1 MNKTVNRIIWITICV
16 ILTMTTTASSF
27 DFSKVKK
34 KITEYNLDNGLKIII
49 MERHDAPVVSFVT
62 WANVGG
68 SDDPKGY
75 TGLAHM
81 FEHMAFKGT
90 KYIGS
95 KNIEEELKLI
105 AAEDS
110 IFMELRKERLK
121 GRYADSTRLAI
132 LNKAYDTARE
142 TSYELVVP
150 NEFSQIVEREGG
162 VGLNAGTSMDF
173 TMYTSSYPS
182 NKVELWMA
190 MESQRFKEPV
200 LREMFKERDVIMEE
214 RRMTLESSPFG
225 RLIDE
230 MKAAAFKAHPYGIAI
245 IGHTSDINN
254 YTREAAMAF
263 YKEHYV
269 PSNMVIAVVGD
280 VKTKDIIK
288 LAEKYWGSIPYQ
300 SPPEPVTTVEPEQK
314 SERRVYMEDP
324 SQPLLVAGWHI
335 PESTHPD
342 WLAIEALADYF
353 GQGRTS
359 MLHKNLVKEK
369 KIAVQV
375 GVYPGYPASKYPCL
389 FLVYAI
395 PSQNHSNEECEK
407 QILTEIEKL
416 KTELIPLAEVEKI
429 KARAKAELI
438 FNLDSNGGLAA
449 QLAAYQTYS
458 GDWRELFNELDKINA
473 ITAEDIQRVAK
484 QYLNRDNCTVGVM
497 NTIEN

>member
-1 MNKTVNRIIWITICV
+1 MNKTVNRIIWTAICI
-16 ILTMTTTASSF
+16 ILAMAVTATSF
-27 DFSKVKK
+27 DFSKIKK
-34 KITEYNLDNGLKIII
+34 KITEHDLDNGLKIII
-49 MERHDAPVVSFVT
+49 MERHDAPVVSFIT

-68 SDDPKGY
+68 SDDPKEY

-90 KYIGS
+90 QYIGS

-105 AAEDS
+105 AVEDS

-121 GRYADSTRLAI
+121 GRHVDSARLAK
-132 LNKAYDTARE
+132 LTEAYDVARE
-142 TSYELVVP
+142 AAFELVVP
-150 NEFSQIVEREGG
+150 SEFSQIVEREGG

-173 TMYTSSYPS
+173 TMYMSSYPS

-190 MESQRFKEPV
+190 MESQRFKEPI

-214 RRMTLESSPFG
+214 RRMVLESSPFG

-230 MKAAAFKAHPYGIAI
+230 MKAAAFKAHPYGISI

-254 YTREAAMAF
+254 YTREAAMDF
-263 YKEHYV
+263 YRKYYV
-269 PSNMVIAVVGD
+269 PSNMVIAIVGD
-280 VKTKDIIK
+280 VKTKDVIK
-288 LAEKYWGSIPYQ
+288 LTEKYWGSIPYQ
-300 SPPEPVTTVEPEQK
+300 PSPEPATTVEPKQK

-324 SQPLLVAGWHI
+324 SQPLFVAGWHI

-353 GQGRTS
+353 GEGRTS
-359 MLHKNLVKEK
+359 MLYKNLVKDK
-369 KIAVQV
+369 KIAARI
-375 GVYPGYPASKYPCL
+375 GVYAGYPASKYPCL
-389 FLVYAI
+389 FLTYAI
-395 PSQNHSNEECEK
+395 PSQGHSNEECEE
-407 QILTEIEKL
+407 QILAEIEKL
-416 KTELIPLAEVEKI
+416 KTELIPQEEVEKI

-438 FNLDSNGGLAA
+438 FNLDNNRGLAM

-458 GDWRELFNELDKINA
+458 GDWRELFNELDRINA
-473 ITAEDIQRVAK
+473 ITAEDIQRVAN